1 MHQKRSKL
9 GFIALCLVASTMLL
23 PAVLMVSC
31 GGDDEPTSSSPP
43 NLIAWPAEIAD
54 TSVQGYSNLDHF
66 LVKVDCEPHANM
78 DFSFRCSESW
88 LDLSNAAGSEI
99 GTTRDS
105 FAVSFDVLNLPV
117 GTYED
122 EIVITA
128 SGVGNS
134 PYTIPVT
141 YTIEPRQPN
150 MIVEPS
156 HMYFSAATLS
166 DTPGPDTV
174 VVKSEDWGNWD
185 YDINMTSNW
194 LNLANVSGTTP
205 DTIIVTVDLSMVTS
219 GSHVDTLVMSSSDM
233 LESPKQVPCS
243 LYIPPWMKQT
253 APSKYSSSKLID
265 MVFVDGQNGLAIGNV
280 SSASYDLGFII
291 GTTDGG
297 DTWNEVYEA
306 QTGGPGM
313 SDSMISAIDAVG
325 NDVWVLGQ
333 NYFVMRSSDLGD
345 TWEIISTNRINDTL
359 TDMCF
364 VNSTTGWIVGYYGLI
379 LKSTDG
385 GETWQEQT
393 SNTGE
398 NLMAVQFV
406 DESNGW
412 AVGMEDAMVRTT
424 DGGETWTTMTGP
436 TTSYPPNEYYGL
448 FFLDEM
454 TGWVVGKLNLI
465 ARTLDGGDTWIL
477 EESGYPQRLND
488 VFFLDAMKGWTVGW
502 NYDWNN
508 EDLNGGA
515 IMITE
520 DGGDTWTRQISG
532 TIHPLAKVQFFN
544 DMEGWTVGD
553 FATIRNTTSG
563 GEE

>member
-9 GFIALCLVASTMLL
+9 GLTALCLIAPSMLL
-23 PAVLMVSC
+23 TALFMVGC
-31 GGDDEPTSSSPP
+31 GGDDEPTSSSPT

-88 LDLSNAAGSEI
+88 LQLSNAAGSEI

-105 FAVSFDVLNLPV
+105 FAVSFDVPNLPV

-122 EIVITA
+122 RIVITA

-134 PYTIPVT
+134 PYNIPVT
-141 YTIEPRQPN
+141 YTVLPRQPN
-150 MIVEPS
+150 MMVEPS
-156 HMYFSAATLS
+156 HLYFSATSLT

-174 VVKSEDWGNWD
+174 IIKSEDWGNWD
-185 YDINMTSNW
+185 YDVDMSSNW
-194 LNLANVSGTTP
+194 LNLANFSGTTP
-205 DTIIVTVDLSMVTS
+205 DTVVVTVDLSMVTS
-219 GSHVDTLVMSSSDM
+219 GSHVDTLVLSSSEM
-233 LESPKQVPCS
+233 LESPRQVPCS
-243 LYIPPWMKQT
+243 LYIPPWMKQI
-253 APSKYSSSKLID
+253 APSKYNSSNLVD
-265 MVFVDGQNGLAIGNV
+265 MVFMDDQNGLAIGNV

-297 DTWNEVYEA
+297 DTWNEIYEA

-325 NDVWVLGQ
+325 SDVWVLGQ
-333 NYFVMRSSDLGD
+333 NYFVMRSSNMGD
-345 TWEIISTNRINDTL
+345 TWEIISTNRANDTL
-359 TDMCF
+359 TDICF
-364 VNSTTGWIVGYYGLI
+364 ANSTTGWIVGYRGLI

-393 SNTGE
+393 SGTEE
-398 NLMAVQFV
+398 NLMAVHFV

-424 DGGETWTTMTGP
+424 DGGTNWEPMTGP
-436 TTSYPPNEYYGL
+436 TTSYPPNEYYGVY
-448 FFLDEM
+448 FLDNM
-454 TGWVVGKLNLI
+454 TGWIVGKISLI
-465 ARTLDGGDTWIL
+465 AHTVDGGDTWTL
-477 EESGYPQRLND
+477 QESRPFQRFND
-488 VFFLDAMKGWTVGW
+488 VFFLDAMRGWAVGFNW
-502 NYDWNN
+502 GF
-508 EDLNGGA
+508 EDPDEPGGVV
-515 IMITE
+515 MITE
-520 DGGDTWTRQISG
+520 DGGATWTRQVSG
-532 TIHPLAKVQFFN
+532 TINELVKVQFTS
-544 DMEGWTVGD
+544 DMVGWTVGN

-563 GEE
+563 GDE